1 LKENSPSQFVRG
13 WHPTLLRG
21 GMPLIKTTLSITD
34 TISEWLG
41 RSISWLAFLLVLV
54 GVYDVVLRYVFNR
67 PTIWAYET
75 SCMLG
80 ATIIVAGW
88 GYVLLHHGH
97 VRVDVFYARM
107 STRKKAIID
116 VVCDLLLFFPLIISL
131 LWTSIPW
138 MVDAWVRNEVMVE
151 TYWYPPAAPIRTVI
165 VIGLAVFSLQ
175 GMAEFIRNLHIL
187 IKGKTL

>member
-1 LKENSPSQFVRG
+1 MFRSVRK
-13 WHPTLLRG
+13 WHPTLGKG
-21 GMPLIKTTLSITD
+21 GMPLIRGTLSVAD
-34 TISEWLG
+34 SISEWLG
-41 RSISWLAFLLVLV
+41 RSVSWFAFALVLV
-54 GVYDVVLRYVFNR
+54 GVYDVALRYLFNK

-97 VRVDVFYARM
+97 VRVDVFYSRM

-116 VVCDLLLFFPLIISL
+116 VVCGLLLFFPLIISL

-151 TYWYPPAAPIRTVI
+151 TYWYPPAAPIRTLL
-165 VIGLAVFSLQ
+165 VIGLAVFTLQ
-175 GMAEFIRNLHIL
+175 GIAQFMRDLHLL
-187 IKGKTL
+187 IKSEPL

>member
-1 LKENSPSQFVRG
+1 MFCSVREWHPILPQGGMPFVRG
-13 WHPTLLRG
+13 
-21 GMPLIKTTLSITD
+21 TLSVAD
-34 TISEWLG
+34 SISEWLG
-41 RSISWLAFLLVLV
+41 RSVSWFAFALILVS
-54 GVYDVVLRYVFNR
+54 VYDVVLRYVFNK

-97 VRVDVFYARM
+97 VRVDVFYSRM

-116 VVCDLLLFFPLIISL
+116 VVCGLLLFFPLIISL

-151 TYWYPPAAPIRTVI
+151 TYWYPPAAPIRTLL
-165 VIGLAVFSLQ
+165 VIGLAVFTLQ
-175 GMAEFIRNLHIL
+175 GIAQFMRDLHLL
-187 IKGKTL
+187 IKSEPL